1 MTRGLTCALLCCL
14 AALLPW
20 VACGCAP
27 VDRDTSRVS
36 SPDGRVDAVLVCY
49 GNGDTT
55 AESARVFVVPAHGRT
70 DSASTLLCDKYE
82 GSKLSWSAPRRLVF
96 SYKKARI
103 FEFSNFWQ
111 SRDVDNFNYL
121 VEIRLAPPS
130 ASSSP

>member
-1 MTRGLTCALLCCL
+1 M
-14 AALLPW
+14 
-20 VACGCAP
+20 
-27 VDRDTSRVS
+27 SRVT
-36 SPDGRVDAVLVCY
+36 SPDSRVDAVLVCY
-49 GNGDTT
+49 GNGNTT
-55 AESARVFVVPAHGRT
+55 AESVRVFVVPAHGRT

-82 GSKLSWSAPRRLVF
+82 EVKLSWSAPRRLVF

-111 SRDVDNFNYL
+111 SGDVDNFNYL